1 MLTNQ
6 ARTGWYTP
14 AAYDGIREM
23 IKTKYVHVR
32 DNNEPAPDS
41 ICYDLMQ
48 GIEDSVV
55 RAEDAEQLR
64 ETLEEEGRGQVSSDA
79 HLL

>member
-1 MLTNQ
+1 MQ
-6 ARTGWYTP
+6 ARTGWYKA
-14 AAYDGIREM
+14 AAYDLIREM

-48 GIEDSVV
+48 AIEDTVV
-55 RAEDAEQLR
+55 AGDAANAEQ
-64 ETLEEEGRGQVSSDA
+64 EKEGEGGDEVS
-79 HLL
+79 LK

>member
-1 MLTNQ
+1 
-6 ARTGWYTP
+6 
-14 AAYDGIREM
+14 M

-32 DNNEPAPDS
+32 DNNELAPDS

-55 RAEDAEQLR
+55 RAEDAELLR
-64 ETLEEEGRGQVSSDA
+64 ETLGEEGRDQVS
-79 HLL
+79 

>member
-1 MLTNQ
+1 
-6 ARTGWYTP
+6 
-14 AAYDGIREM
+14 M

-48 GIEDSVV
+48 AIEDSVV
-55 RAEDAEQLR
+55 RAEDAELLKDNSGGQ
-64 ETLEEEGRGQVSSDA
+64 EQVSTR
-79 HLL
+79 LTVV